1 MYPSKGLSPTPVVG
15 SLEVPLELS
24 DLKNTFYGSPTMGST
39 TTPTPNTAVRN
50 TLWSSLYDDGDVVI
64 TDGSKQFILFT
75 RSGITELSVCFDG
88 YMLPFVSYVYNGDS
102 YFRFYDITTKSFVT
116 RNLTELSRGV
126 VKTPRATYDDRRLQ
140 FRYSASVIVGYIVDR
155 QLIIRTSDD
164 RFRTPVIIHEFADN
178 KNYLNQISM
187 GDNNRLHFVP
197 YRIEE

>member
-50 TLWSSLYDDGDVVI
+50 TLWSSGYDNGDVTI
-64 TDGSKQFILFT
+64 NDGSKTTILFT
-75 RSGITELSVCFDG
+75 RTGITEVSVCFDV
-88 YMLPFVSYVYNGDS
+88 YMLPVVAYVFNDEAYL
-102 YFRFYDITTKSFVT
+102 RFYDTTAKAFVT
-116 RNLTELSRGV
+116 RNLTELSKDV
-126 VKTPRATYDDRRLQ
+126 VKTPRVTLDDRRSQ
-140 FRYSASVIVGYIVDR
+140 FRYSASVILGYVVGR
-155 QLIIRTSDD
+155 QLFIRTSDD
-164 RFRTPVIIHEFADN
+164 RFRTPLIIHEFADN

-197 YRIEE
+197 YRNEE

>member
-1 MYPSKGLSPTPVVG
+1 M
-15 SLEVPLELS
+15 
-24 DLKNTFYGSPTMGST
+24 
-39 TTPTPNTAVRN
+39 
-50 TLWSSLYDDGDVVI
+50 
-64 TDGSKQFILFT
+64 
-75 RSGITELSVCFDG
+75 
-88 YMLPFVSYVYNGDS
+88 
-102 YFRFYDITTKSFVT
+102 
-116 RNLTELSRGV
+116 
-126 VKTPRATYDDRRLQ
+126 Q

>member
-1 MYPSKGLSPTPVVG
+1 
-15 SLEVPLELS
+15 
-24 DLKNTFYGSPTMGST
+24 
-39 TTPTPNTAVRN
+39 
-50 TLWSSLYDDGDVVI
+50 
-64 TDGSKQFILFT
+64 
-75 RSGITELSVCFDG
+75 
-88 YMLPFVSYVYNGDS
+88 MLPFVSYVYNGDS

-116 RNLTELSRGV
+116 LNLTELSRGV